1 MTDAS
6 TATPK
11 TNARPPRR
19 QQLDMADQLKQL
31 QAGPDAGTGATADAG
46 APAQQAREPREPREP
61 RESRGPRPPRQNNQG
76 GGNQR
81 PQRQQQPRRQGEG
94 QPQGQQRQAQG
105 QGQGRDQAQAQPQRT
120 PRKVSP
126 ALERL
131 FELYPQ
137 LFGARFL
144 PLKLGVY
151 EELLA
156 RHPEDFKA
164 EDLKIAMGQHARS
177 TRYLEAVAAG
187 LARHDLDGNALDPVA
202 PEHVH
207 HAILELHRRRLQRAN
222 GEDLRPQLVA
232 RIAKA
237 VEASGLDRE
246 AYAVLV
252 RSRDENNN
260 AVVDEALAELA
271 QQAAKREALL
281 RAFEASGRSE
291 QEFAD
296 MYGMKHGDVT
306 RTLQR
311 ARKDRE
317 APAPAST
324 PAPEADATP
333 AETQAVEATD
343 ATEAQAAPEQAPTAA
358 AETPASPEA
367 AATPEAATTPDT
379 PAAN

>member
-31 QAGPDAGTGATADAG
+31 QAGPDADTGAGADAN
-46 APAQQAREPREPREP
+46 ASAESPAQPQQPREPRGPREPREP
-61 RESRGPRPPRQNNQG
+61 RQSRPPRQNNQG

-81 PQRQQQPRRQGEG
+81 PQRQQQQPRNQA
-94 QPQGQQRQAQG
+94 AQG
-105 QGQGRDQAQAQPQRT
+105 QGQAQAQPQRA

-137 LFGARFL
+137 LFGARFV

-177 TRYLEAVAAG
+177 TRYLESVAAG

-207 HAILELHRRRLQRAN
+207 HAILELHRRRSQRNN

-311 ARKDRE
+311 ARADRAAPVAAKAAEGTDAADAPEAQAQPEAAPAAPAAPEVPAAPE
-317 APAPAST
+317 APA
-324 PAPEADATP
+324 AD
-333 AETQAVEATD
+333 
-343 ATEAQAAPEQAPTAA
+343 
-358 AETPASPEA
+358 
-367 AATPEAATTPDT
+367 
-379 PAAN
+379 

>member
-6 TATPK
+6 TAAPN
-11 TNARPPRR
+11 TNSRNARRQRPDLAEQLQQLKAGAGAGAEAPAAQEPQQQQQQRPPR
-19 QQLDMADQLKQL
+19 AKK
-31 QAGPDAGTGATADAG
+31 
-46 APAQQAREPREPREP
+46 
-61 RESRGPRPPRQNNQG
+61 
-76 GGNQR
+76 QR
-81 PQRQQQPRRQGEG
+81 PHGQQQPRQQAQKP
-94 QPQGQQRQAQG
+94 QPQQQQQ
-105 QGQGRDQAQAQPQRT
+105 QRT
-120 PRKVSP
+120 PRKVNP
-126 ALERL
+126 VLERL

-137 LFGARFL
+137 LFGARFV

-151 EELLA
+151 EDLLA

-177 TRYLEAVAAG
+177 TRYLESVAAG

-207 HAILELHRRRLQRAN
+207 HAILELHRRRSQRT

-232 RIAKA
+232 RLAKA
-237 VEASGLDRE
+237 IEASGLDRE

-291 QEFAD
+291 QEFAE
-296 MYGMKHGDVT
+296 MYGMKPDDVA

-311 ARKDRE
+311 ARAER
-317 APAPAST
+317 PAPA
-324 PAPEADATP
+324 A
-333 AETQAVEATD
+333 
-343 ATEAQAAPEQAPTAA
+343 
-358 AETPASPEA
+358 
-367 AATPEAATTPDT
+367 
-379 PAAN
+379 

>member
-31 QAGPDAGTGATADAG
+31 QAGPDADTGASAES
-46 APAQQAREPREPREP
+46 PAQPQQPREPREPREP
-61 RESRGPRPPRQNNQG
+61 RQSRPPRQNNQG

-81 PQRQQQPRRQGEG
+81 PQRQQQQPRNQA
-94 QPQGQQRQAQG
+94 AQG
-105 QGQGRDQAQAQPQRT
+105 QGQAQPQRT

-137 LFGARFL
+137 LFGARFV

-177 TRYLEAVAAG
+177 TRYLESVAAG
-187 LARHDLDGNALDPVA
+187 LPRHDLDGNALDPVA

-207 HAILELHRRRLQRAN
+207 HAILELHRRRSQRNNN

-311 ARKDRE
+311 ARADRAAPVAAKAPE
-317 APAPAST
+317 AAPAATPAPA
-324 PAPEADATP
+324 
-333 AETQAVEATD
+333 
-343 ATEAQAAPEQAPTAA
+343 AQAAAEA
-358 AETPASPEA
+358 AETPAASQAPA
-367 AATPEAATTPDT
+367 AAPQAPAAPATPEA
-379 PAAN
+379 PAAD

>member
-1 MTDAS
+1 V
-6 TATPK
+6 
-11 TNARPPRR
+11 
-19 QQLDMADQLKQL
+19 
-31 QAGPDAGTGATADAG
+31 
-46 APAQQAREPREPREP
+46 
-61 RESRGPRPPRQNNQG
+61 QG
-76 GGNQR
+76 
-81 PQRQQQPRRQGEG
+81 
-94 QPQGQQRQAQG
+94 QAQG
-105 QGQGRDQAQAQPQRT
+105 QTQGQTPAQPQRA
-120 PRKVSP
+120 PRKVNP
-126 ALERL
+126 VLERL

-137 LFGARFL
+137 LFGARFV

-296 MYGMKHGDVT
+296 MYGMKPADVT

-311 ARKDRE
+311 ARADRE
-317 APAPAST
+317 APAAPA
-324 PAPEADATP
+324 APATP
-333 AETQAVEATD
+333 
-343 ATEAQAAPEQAPTAA
+343 P
-358 AETPASPEA
+358 
-367 AATPEAATTPDT
+367 AATPEAT
-379 PAAN
+379 PAVEAPEAPEAPAAD

>member
-31 QAGPDAGTGATADAG
+31 QAGPDADTGASAES
-46 APAQQAREPREPREP
+46 PAQPQQPRGPREPREP
-61 RESRGPRPPRQNNQG
+61 RQSRPPRQNNQG

-81 PQRQQQPRRQGEG
+81 PQRQQQQPRNQA
-94 QPQGQQRQAQG
+94 AQG
-105 QGQGRDQAQAQPQRT
+105 QGQAQPQRT

-137 LFGARFL
+137 LFGARFV

-177 TRYLEAVAAG
+177 TRYLESVAAG
-187 LARHDLDGNALDPVA
+187 LPRHDLDGNALDPVA

-207 HAILELHRRRLQRAN
+207 HAILELHRRRSQRNNN

-311 ARKDRE
+311 ARADRAAPVAAKAPEAAPAATPASAAQAAAEAGETPAASQAPAAAPQAPAAPTTPE
-317 APAPAST
+317 APA
-324 PAPEADATP
+324 AD
-333 AETQAVEATD
+333 
-343 ATEAQAAPEQAPTAA
+343 
-358 AETPASPEA
+358 
-367 AATPEAATTPDT
+367 
-379 PAAN
+379 

>member
-6 TATPK
+6 TAAPN
-11 TNARPPRR
+11 TNARNARRPRQDLAEQL
-19 QQLDMADQLKQL
+19 QQLK
-31 QAGPDAGTGATADAG
+31 TGASDG
-46 APAQQAREPREPREP
+46 APASSDSQGPTEQQPRQQQEQ
-61 RESRGPRPPRQNNQG
+61 RPPRDRKP
-76 GGNQR
+76 R
-81 PQRQQQPRRQGEG
+81 P
-94 QPQGQQRQAQG
+94 QG
-105 QGQGRDQAQAQPQRT
+105 QGQQPRQQQGRKPQAQAQAQQQQPQRA
-120 PRKVSP
+120 PRKVNP
-126 ALERL
+126 VLERL

-137 LFGARFL
+137 LFGARFV

-151 EELLA
+151 EELIA

-207 HAILELHRRRLQRAN
+207 HAILELHRRRMHRNPA
-222 GEDLRPQLVA
+222 EDLRPQLVA

-237 VEASGLDRE
+237 IEASGLDRE

-252 RSRDENNN
+252 RSRDANNN

-296 MYGMKHGDVT
+296 MYGMKPGEVA
-306 RTLQR
+306 RTLER
-311 ARKDRE
+311 ARAERQ
-317 APAPAST
+317 APVAVAV
-324 PAPEADATP
+324 AAV
-333 AETQAVEATD
+333 AEP
-343 ATEAQAAPEQAPTAA
+343 AAPV
-358 AETPASPEA
+358 AETPAE
-367 AATPEAATTPDT
+367 
-379 PAAN
+379 PAAD

>member
-31 QAGPDAGTGATADAG
+31 QAGPDADSGTSTSAET
-46 APAQQAREPREPREP
+46 PAQQPRQ
-61 RESRGPRPPRQNNQG
+61 SRPPRQNNQG
-76 GGNQR
+76 AGNQR
-81 PQRQQQPRRQGEG
+81 PQRQQQQPRKQG
-94 QPQGQQRQAQG
+94 AQG
-105 QGQGRDQAQAQPQRT
+105 QAAAQPQRA
-120 PRKVSP
+120 PRKVNP
-126 ALERL
+126 VLERL

-137 LFGARFL
+137 LFGARFV

-296 MYGMKHGDVT
+296 MYGMKHGEVT

-311 ARKDRE
+311 ARADRE
-317 APAPAST
+317 APAAPAVE
-324 PAPEADATP
+324 APEA
-333 AETQAVEATD
+333 
-343 ATEAQAAPEQAPTAA
+343 
-358 AETPASPEA
+358 
-367 AATPEAATTPDT
+367 
-379 PAAN
+379 PAAD

>member
-31 QAGPDAGTGATADAG
+31 QAGPDADSGTSTSAET
-46 APAQQAREPREPREP
+46 PAQQPREPREP
-61 RESRGPRPPRQNNQG
+61 RQSRPPRQNNQG
-76 GGNQR
+76 AGNQR
-81 PQRQQQPRRQGEG
+81 PQRQQQQPRRQGA
-94 QPQGQQRQAQG
+94 QGQAQG
-105 QGQGRDQAQAQPQRT
+105 QGQAQAQPQRA
-120 PRKVSP
+120 PRKVNP
-126 ALERL
+126 VLERL

-137 LFGARFL
+137 LFGARFA

-237 VEASGLDRE
+237 IEASGLDRE

-311 ARKDRE
+311 VRNDQKM
-317 APAPAST
+317 
-324 PAPEADATP
+324 
-333 AETQAVEATD
+333 
-343 ATEAQAAPEQAPTAA
+343 AQAAAAVTATEPPA
-358 AETPASPEA
+358 AEPDAASG
-367 AATPEAATTPDT
+367 PDS
-379 PAAN
+379 N

>member
-61 RESRGPRPPRQNNQG
+61 RQSRPPRQNNQG

-94 QPQGQQRQAQG
+94 QQQGQQRQAQG
-105 QGQGRDQAQAQPQRT
+105 QGRDQGQAQPQRT

-317 APAPAST
+317 APAPTAPAPA

-333 AETQAVEATD
+333 AETQAVEATTD

-367 AATPEAATTPDT
+367 AATPEAPST
-379 PAAN
+379 PAAPAAN

>member
-31 QAGPDAGTGATADAG
+31 QAGPDAGTGASAES
-46 APAQQAREPREPREP
+46 PAQPQQPRGPREPREP
-61 RESRGPRPPRQNNQG
+61 RQSRPPRQNNQG

-81 PQRQQQPRRQGEG
+81 PQRQQQQPRNQA
-94 QPQGQQRQAQG
+94 AQG
-105 QGQGRDQAQAQPQRT
+105 QAQPQRT

-137 LFGARFL
+137 LFGARFV

-177 TRYLEAVAAG
+177 TRYLESVAAG
-187 LARHDLDGNALDPVA
+187 LPRHDLDGNALDPVA

-207 HAILELHRRRLQRAN
+207 HAILELHRRRSQRNNN

-311 ARKDRE
+311 ARADRA
-317 APAPAST
+317 APAAAK
-324 PAPEADATP
+324 APEAEPAATQQAP
-333 AETQAVEATD
+333 A
-343 ATEAQAAPEQAPTAA
+343 AQAAPEAQAAAEA
-358 AETPASPEA
+358 AETPAASQAPA
-367 AATPEAATTPDT
+367 AAPQAPAAPATPEA
-379 PAAN
+379 PAAD

>member
-1 MTDAS
+1 
-6 TATPK
+6 
-11 TNARPPRR
+11 
-19 QQLDMADQLKQL
+19 
-31 QAGPDAGTGATADAG
+31 
-46 APAQQAREPREPREP
+46 
-61 RESRGPRPPRQNNQG
+61 
-76 GGNQR
+76 
-81 PQRQQQPRRQGEG
+81 
-94 QPQGQQRQAQG
+94 
-105 QGQGRDQAQAQPQRT
+105 
-120 PRKVSP
+120 
-126 ALERL
+126 
-131 FELYPQ
+131 
-137 LFGARFL
+137 
-144 PLKLGVY
+144 VY

-207 HAILELHRRRLQRAN
+207 HAILELHRRRLNRN
-222 GEDLRPQLVA
+222 PGEDLRPQLVA

-252 RSRDENNN
+252 RSRDENTN

-311 ARKDRE
+311 ARTDRE
-317 APAPAST
+317 APASAAAAAS
-324 PAPEADATP
+324 AEAAQ
-333 AETQAVEATD
+333 TQAVEATD
-343 ATEAQAAPEQAPTAA
+343 ASDAQAAPEAPAAA
-358 AETPASPEA
+358 AETPEVPASPEA
-367 AATPEAATTPDT
+367 

>member
-19 QQLDMADQLKQL
+19 QQLDMAEQLKQL
-31 QAGPDAGTGATADAG
+31 KAGTDADTG
-46 APAQQAREPREPREP
+46 TDEAPAQQKQQQPPRQDA
-61 RESRGPRPPRQNNQG
+61 RPPRQKSGGGRNNNQR
-76 GGNQR
+76 R
-81 PQRQQQPRRQGEG
+81 PQQPRQEQQQQP
-94 QPQGQQRQAQG
+94 QRA
-105 QGQGRDQAQAQPQRT
+105 

-126 ALERL
+126 VLERL

-137 LFGARFL
+137 LFGARFV

-177 TRYLEAVAAG
+177 TRYLESVAAG

-207 HAILELHRRRLQRAN
+207 HAILELHRRRLQRN
-222 GEDLRPQLVA
+222 PGNEDLRPQLVA

-252 RSRDENNN
+252 RSRDQNNN

-281 RAFEASGRSE
+281 RAFEASGRTE

-296 MYGMKHGDVT
+296 MYGMKHGEVT

-311 ARKDRE
+311 VRNDQKAAQAAQAAAE
-317 APAPAST
+317 AAAAAAEAAAAAAAATPAEPAAEEPAAAPAPAS
-324 PAPEADATP
+324 D
-333 AETQAVEATD
+333 
-343 ATEAQAAPEQAPTAA
+343 
-358 AETPASPEA
+358 
-367 AATPEAATTPDT
+367 
-379 PAAN
+379 

>member
-6 TATPK
+6 TAAPNTNSR
-11 TNARPPRR
+11 NARRQRPDMAEQL
-19 QQLDMADQLKQL
+19 QQLK
-31 QAGPDAGTGATADAG
+31 AGAGTDAGADASATQPA
-46 APAQQAREPREPREP
+46 APAQQQQQQQ
-61 RESRGPRPPRQNNQG
+61 RPPRAKQ
-76 GGNQR
+76 QR
-81 PQRQQQPRRQGEG
+81 PHGQQQPQQGRKPRG
-94 QPQGQQRQAQG
+94 QQPQQQQQPEAQ
-105 QGQGRDQAQAQPQRT
+105 RA
-120 PRKVSP
+120 PRKVNP
-126 ALERL
+126 VLERL

-137 LFGARFL
+137 LFGARFV

-151 EELLA
+151 EELIA

-177 TRYLEAVAAG
+177 TRYLESVAAG
-187 LARHDLDGNALDPVA
+187 HARHDLDGNALDPVA

-207 HAILELHRRRLQRAN
+207 HAILELHRRRSQRN
-222 GEDLRPQLVA
+222 PGEDLRPQLVT

-237 VEASGLDRE
+237 IEASGLDHE

-252 RSRDENNN
+252 RSRDANNN

-296 MYGMKHGDVT
+296 MYGMKPGDVT

-311 ARKDRE
+311 VRDDQKRAAAAAEAAAAAAPEATEVPAAAPQAEAAPAAPE
-317 APAPAST
+317 APA
-324 PAPEADATP
+324 AD
-333 AETQAVEATD
+333 
-343 ATEAQAAPEQAPTAA
+343 
-358 AETPASPEA
+358 
-367 AATPEAATTPDT
+367 
-379 PAAN
+379 

>member
-31 QAGPDAGTGATADAG
+31 KAGADTDTGTDE
-46 APAQQAREPREPREP
+46 APAQQQPQQQQRQDA
-61 RESRGPRPPRQNNQG
+61 RPPRQKNGGGRNNQR
-76 GGNQR
+76 R
-81 PQRQQQPRRQGEG
+81 PQQPRQEQQQKAQAPQQQQP
-94 QPQGQQRQAQG
+94 QRA
-105 QGQGRDQAQAQPQRT
+105 
-120 PRKVSP
+120 PRKVNP
-126 ALERL
+126 VLERL

-137 LFGARFL
+137 LFGARFV

-207 HAILELHRRRLQRAN
+207 HAILELHRRRQQRN
-222 GEDLRPQLVA
+222 PGGEDLRPQLVA

-237 VEASGLDRE
+237 IEASGLDRE

-252 RSRDENNN
+252 RSRDQNNN

-281 RAFEASGRSE
+281 RAFEASGRTE

-296 MYGMKHGDVT
+296 MYGMKHGEVT

-311 ARKDRE
+311 VRNDQKAAQAAAE
-317 APAPAST
+317 AAAAAAAAAPVEAAEAAEPAAEEPAAAPAPAS
-324 PAPEADATP
+324 D
-333 AETQAVEATD
+333 
-343 ATEAQAAPEQAPTAA
+343 
-358 AETPASPEA
+358 
-367 AATPEAATTPDT
+367 
-379 PAAN
+379 

>member
-31 QAGPDAGTGATADAG
+31 QAGPDAGTGANADAG
-46 APAQQAREPREPREP
+46 APAQQAREPREA
-61 RESRGPRPPRQNNQG
+61 RESRGPREPRPPRQNNQG

-94 QPQGQQRQAQG
+94 QPQGQRPAQG

-317 APAPAST
+317 APAPAAPAPAST

-333 AETQAVEATD
+333 AETQAVEATTD
-343 ATEAQAAPEQAPTAA
+343 ATETQAAPEQAPTAA
-358 AETPASPEA
+358 AETPASP
-367 AATPEAATTPDT
+367 DT